1 MVFEGDFT
9 ADTIDAWS
17 TSRSGA
23 WAGRGFHYQ
32 HFVSTLILIRQ
43 WAGFVPAGYV
53 VPEGLEDSV
62 VEAGGQEFWLQ
73 IKSRKDGTFS
83 RKKVENVLAEVEAKA
98 KSPSSKSQ
106 STIRCAVV
114 LEQSCAGM
122 TEVDIGRL
130 FEESSHK
137 AFVCSFPGEESVSLI
152 TDKLG
157 VAKIIAE
164 GLVSDLYR
172 LVAEAS
178 QANASLPFER
188 RRKISTTEV
197 ERRIFE
203 RLEAED
209 PSAIERALADGMLE
223 PVDFTNSLREPAF
236 YQGVKAR
243 PGHVAAGLVIQRP
256 SDTQLVAGAL
266 KKHRQ
271 VLLSGPS
278 GAGKSALLWLSVN
291 SLAGEI
297 CWYQVTHRAGVAGA
311 DAIISFVRARR
322 PSEKL
327 PLGLVMDELG
337 TVNSDLWDVLTRDLR
352 GYPFVYFIGS
362 IRQEDVVLVT
372 NQVDSEIIAVSLDK
386 NLAEGVWRKLRADNQ
401 TSWEHWREPF
411 ERAEGLMLEY
421 VHLLTQGKRLS
432 AVVEEQ
438 VRLRQLAKRD
448 DELAIIRSASL
459 LFTYGAEVRT
469 KELCTILDI
478 DPADA
483 SRALARLINEH
494 LIRES
499 RPGILGGLHALRS
512 QALSRAS
519 HDEAVYLA
527 EASLWSGLAAV
538 THETMPGVIQSLL
551 STCSAEQEE
560 TVLRNLSGIL
570 AVNPDVDAW
579 VSILTGLGLA
589 TLERYVV
596 DFMEILELHGVQ
608 RAQWSLASMFGCDA
622 QIDIPDFSELEQWQ
636 TLRSAILA
644 FRALPKP
651 DLRNACMAYLP
662 ENSVIPASQNLD
674 QANRLFSSLVPICGG
689 EPVQVKVSPDVV
701 DDEEHDIRQTAALL
715 STAYLIAP
723 ALAEQLAQALG
734 GEQVLYDWFG
744 AQTPWVERPV
754 VDPEGEYGRTI
765 RSDWYHVAE
774 QEQTEPHETVCGICE
789 TLIALSPEGEA
800 AASDALNPLGQPIA
814 VGGHRPWSKN
824 MPRQNIA
831 AKTRVAWN
839 VAFRQIMLARSI
851 SISLTEYTQQM
862 ADLVTRTDK
871 ILRSF
876 TEKWIRGKRI
886 GNTDAL
892 AVEVNDIIHKANAL
906 AYATP
911 AKPAPVMVTPVKDG
925 NGDDSLGALLTGI
938 LGNLVRRLG
947 GISDENAKGAAM
959 FAGSLAAQA
968 HEQRRSGIWRT
979 HPAPPLREL
988 QKIEERLKDLACIL
1002 HEMAYDSGNASIQ
1015 TIVKNSRKGA
1025 PGKAIPSAARRC
1037 SIWAEQRLNRHIQV
1051 LEKKLKDKGWNAK
1064 CWVRSLDEPD
1074 SVYWPAKE
1082 VAITVDIENLETDA
1096 NYIEDSLGL
1105 GQQCLGSNWRF
1116 RVVAV
1121 INGIVLAPVALA
1133 PSSPVP
1139 LPDLN
1144 FSDEWQP
1151 NISLPFFTSEAV
1163 AAFDGALAA
1172 CMQLSGIMVCRD
1184 LDNLHPDEHK
1194 VFSKVLE
1201 AFKSG
1206 RDHVAAVAE
1215 GVDSEYMEWA
1225 CDRLDQAW
1233 NQIVEEFE
1241 ERKAGRIVKEPLCMV
1256 PHLAIVGEANDQSV
1270 EIGLMRMLM
1279 LEDEC
1284 LRAATN

>member
-1 MVFEGDFT
+1 MVFKGGFT
-9 ADTIDAWS
+9 SDTIDAWS
-17 TSRSGA
+17 ASRSGA

-43 WAGFVPAGYV
+43 WAGYTPSGYV
-53 VPEGLEDSV
+53 IPEGLEDSV
-62 VEAGGQEFWLQ
+62 IEAGGQEFWLQ

-83 RKKVENVLAEVEAKA
+83 RNKVESVLAEVEAKA
-98 KSPSSKSQ
+98 VASKSQ
-106 STIRCAVV
+106 TAIRCAVV

-122 TEVDIGRL
+122 AEVDIGQL
-130 FEESSHK
+130 SEESSYQV
-137 AFVCSFPGEESVSLI
+137 FVCSFPGEESVALI

-209 PSAIERALADGMLE
+209 PSAIERALAEGMLE
-223 PVDFTNSLREPAF
+223 PVDFTDSLSEPAF
-236 YQGVKAR
+236 YQGVKAK

-256 SDTQLVAGAL
+256 GDTQVVVDAL
-266 KKHRQ
+266 KKNRQ
-271 VLLSGPS
+271 ILLSGPS

-297 CWYQVTHRAGVAGA
+297 CWYQVTYRAGVADA
-311 DAIISFVRARR
+311 AAIISFVRARR

-337 TVNSDLWDVLTRDLR
+337 TANSDLWDVLTRELK

-372 NQVDSEIIAVSLDK
+372 NQVDTEIISVNLDE
-386 NLAEGVWRKLRADNQ
+386 NLAEGVWRKLRSDNE

-411 ERAEGLMLEY
+411 EQAEGLMLEY

-438 VRLRQLAKRD
+438 VRLRRLAKRD
-448 DELAIIRSASL
+448 DELAIIRGASL

-469 KELCTILDI
+469 KELCTVLHI

-483 SRALARLINEH
+483 SRALARLIDEH

-499 RPGILGGLHALRS
+499 RPGVLGGLHALRS
-512 QALSRAS
+512 HALSKAS

-527 EASLWSGLAAV
+527 DDSLWKGLAAV

-551 STCSAEQEE
+551 RACSAEQEA
-560 TVLRNLSGIL
+560 TVLQKLAGIL
-570 AVNPDVDAW
+570 ADNLDVDDW

-596 DFMEILELHGVQ
+596 IFIEILGQHGVQ
-608 RAQWSLASMFGCDA
+608 RGQWSLASMFGCDA
-622 QIDIPDFSELEQWQ
+622 QIDIPDLSEFEHWQ
-636 TLRSAILA
+636 TLRNAILA
-644 FRALPKP
+644 FRALSKP
-651 DLRNACMAYLP
+651 DLRNACMDYLP
-662 ENSVIPASQNLD
+662 ESSAIPASQNLE
-674 QANRLFSSLVPICGG
+674 QANRLFSCLVPICGG
-689 EPVQVKVSPDVV
+689 EPIQVKVTPDVV
-701 DDEEHDIRQTAALL
+701 DDEEHDIRQVASLL
-715 STAYLIAP
+715 STAYLIEP
-723 ALAEQLAQALG
+723 TLAEQLAQALG
-734 GEQVLYDWFG
+734 GEQVLYDWFR
-744 AQTPWVERPV
+744 AQTPWVESPV
-754 VDPEGEYGRTI
+754 VDSEGEHGRTV

-774 QEQTEPHETVCGICE
+774 QEQSEPHETVCSICE
-789 TLIALSPEGEA
+789 TLIALSPGADA
-800 AASDALNPLGQPIA
+800 AAADALNPLGQPI
-814 VGGHRPWSKN
+814 VVCGYRPWSKN

-839 VAFRQIMLARSI
+839 VAFRQIMFARSV

-862 ADLVTRTDK
+862 AGLVTRTEK
-871 ILRSF
+871 TLRSF

-886 GNTDAL
+886 GNADAL
-892 AVEVNDIIHKANAL
+892 AVEINNINHQVNAL
-906 AYATP
+906 TYAIPT
-911 AKPAPVMVTPVKDG
+911 KPAPVMVLPAKGGD
-925 NGDDSLGALLTGI
+925 GDDSLGALLTGI

-947 GISDENAKGAAM
+947 KIPSDENAKGAAM

-968 HEQRRSGIWRT
+968 HGQRQSDIWRT

-988 QKIEERLKDLACIL
+988 KTIEERLNDLACIL
-1002 HEMAYDSGNASIQ
+1002 HEMAYDSGNTSIEG
-1015 TIVKNSRKGA
+1015 IVKSARKGA
-1025 PGKAIPSAARRC
+1025 PGKAITAAARRC
-1037 SIWAEQRLNRHIQV
+1037 SILAEQRLNRHFQT
-1051 LEKKLKDKGWNAK
+1051 LERKLKSKGWNAK

-1074 SVYWPAKE
+1074 SVHWPAKD
-1082 VAITVDIENLETDA
+1082 VAITVEIEDLETDA
-1096 NYIEDSLGL
+1096 TYIEDSLDL
-1105 GQQCLGSNWRF
+1105 GQQYFGDAWRF
-1116 RVVAV
+1116 RVVPV
-1121 INGIVLAPVALA
+1121 INGIVLAPLALA
-1133 PSSPVP
+1133 PSLPVP
-1139 LPDLN
+1139 LPDLS
-1144 FSDEWQP
+1144 FSDEWKKS
-1151 NISLPFFTSEAV
+1151 ITHPFFNSETV
-1163 AAFDGALAA
+1163 AAFDDALAA
-1172 CMQLSGIMVCRD
+1172 CIQLSGIMACRD
-1184 LDNLHPDEHK
+1184 LDNLHPDENR
-1194 VFSKVLE
+1194 VFSKAIEV
-1201 AFKSG
+1201 FKSS
-1206 RDHVAAVAE
+1206 RVVVTNVAE
-1215 GVDSEYMEWA
+1215 EVDSEYVEWA

-1233 NQIVEEFE
+1233 NQIVEEFD
-1241 ERKAGRIVKEPLCMV
+1241 ERKAGRIVKEPLCMG
-1256 PHLAIVGEANDQSV
+1256 PYLAIAGEANDQSI

-1279 LEDEC
+1279 LQDEC
-1284 LRAATN
+1284 VRAANN

>member
-1 MVFEGDFT
+1 MVIEGGFT
-9 ADTIDAWS
+9 ADTMDAWS

-43 WAGFVPAGYV
+43 WAGHDPSGYLI
-53 VPEGLEDSV
+53 PEGLEDSV
-62 VEAGGQEFWLQ
+62 IEVGSRDFWLQ
-73 IKSRKDGTFS
+73 IKSRKDGLFS
-83 RKKVENVLAEVEAKA
+83 RKRVENVLAEVEAKA
-98 KSPSSKSQ
+98 VASKSQ
-106 STIRCAVV
+106 TAIRCAVV

-122 TEVDIGRL
+122 TELDINRL
-130 FEESSHK
+130 FDESSHQV
-137 AFVCSFPGEESVSLI
+137 FVCSFPGEECVALI

-172 LVAEAS
+172 LVADAS

-209 PSAIERALADGMLE
+209 PSAIERALAEGMLE
-223 PVDFTNSLREPAF
+223 PVDFTNSLSEPAF

-256 SDTQLVAGAL
+256 GDTQLVVDAL

-297 CWYQVTHRAGVAGA
+297 CWYQVTPRAVVASA

-327 PLGLVMDELG
+327 PLGLVIDELG
-337 TVNSDLWDVLTRDLR
+337 AANSDLWDVLTRELR
-352 GYPFVYFIGS
+352 GFPFVHFIGS

-372 NQVDSEIIAVSLDK
+372 NQADTEIIAVGLDQ
-386 NLAEGVWRKLRADNQ
+386 NLAEGVWRKLRDDNQ
-401 TSWEHWREPF
+401 TNWEHWAEPF
-411 ERAEGLMLEY
+411 EQAEGLMLEY

-432 AVVEEQ
+432 AVIEEQ

-469 KELCTILDI
+469 HELCTILDI

-483 SRALARLINEH
+483 GRALARLINEH

-499 RPGILGGLHALRS
+499 RPGVLGGLHALRS
-512 QALSRAS
+512 QALSRVS
-519 HDEAVYLA
+519 HDEVVYLA
-527 EASLWSGLAAV
+527 DDSLWKSLAAV
-538 THETMPGVIQSLL
+538 THDTMPGVIQSLL
-551 STCSAEQEE
+551 SACSVEKEE
-560 TVLRNLSGIL
+560 TVLRNLAGMLGI
-570 AVNPDVDAW
+570 NPDVDVW

-596 DFMEILELHGVQ
+596 TFMEILGLHGVQ

-622 QIDIPDFSELEQWQ
+622 QIDIPDLSELEQWQ
-636 TLRSAILA
+636 TLRNAILA
-644 FRALPKP
+644 FRALPKL
-651 DLRNACMAYLP
+651 DLRRACMDYLP
-662 ENSVIPASQNLD
+662 ENSAIPASQNLE
-674 QANRLFSSLVPICGG
+674 QANRLFSCLVPICGG
-689 EPVQVKVSPDVV
+689 EPVQVKVTPPDVV
-701 DDEEHDIRQTAALL
+701 DNEEHDISQIAALL
-715 STAYLIAP
+715 STAYLITP
-723 ALAEQLAQALG
+723 DLAEQLAQALG
-734 GEQVLYDWFG
+734 GEQVLYDWFR

-754 VDPEGEYGRTI
+754 VDPQGEHGRTI

-774 QEQTEPHETVCGICE
+774 QEQSEPHETVCGICE
-789 TLIALSPEGEA
+789 TLIALSPVAEA
-800 AASDALNPLGQPIA
+800 AASEALNPLGQPIA

-839 VAFRQIMLARSI
+839 VAFRQIMLARSV

-886 GNTDAL
+886 GNADTL
-892 AVEVNDIIHKANAL
+892 AVEINDIIHKVNAL

-925 NGDDSLGALLTGI
+925 DGDNSLGSLLTGI
-938 LGNLVRRLG
+938 LGNLMRRLG
-947 GISDENAKGAAM
+947 EIPDENAKGTAT

-968 HEQRRSGIWRT
+968 YEQRQSGIWRT

-1002 HEMAYDSGNASIQ
+1002 HEMAYDSGKASIQ
-1015 TIVKNSRKGA
+1015 TIVKNARRGG
-1025 PGKAIPSAARRC
+1025 PGKAISSAARRC
-1037 SIWAEQRLNRHIQV
+1037 SILAEQRLNRHFQT
-1051 LEKKLKDKGWNAK
+1051 LERKFKDKGWNAK

-1096 NYIEDSLGL
+1096 TYIEDSLDL
-1105 GQQCLGSNWRF
+1105 GQQCLGSDWRF
-1116 RVVAV
+1116 RVVPV
-1121 INGIVLAPVALA
+1121 INGIVLAPLAMA

-1139 LPDLN
+1139 LPDLS
-1144 FSDEWQP
+1144 FSDEWQAD
-1151 NISLPFFTSEAV
+1151 ITLPFFTSEAV
-1163 AAFDGALAA
+1163 AAFDEALAA
-1172 CMQLSGIMVCRD
+1172 CMHLSGIMACRD
-1184 LDNLHPDEHK
+1184 LDNLHPVEHR
-1194 VFSKVLE
+1194 VFSKALE
-1201 AFKSG
+1201 AFKSS

-1215 GVDSEYMEWA
+1215 GVDSEYMELA
-1225 CDRLDQAW
+1225 CDRLDQVW
-1233 NQIVEEFE
+1233 NQIVEEFD
-1241 ERKAGRIVKEPLCMV
+1241 ERKVGRMVKEPLCMG
-1256 PHLAIVGEANDQSV
+1256 PHLAIAGEANDHSI

-1284 LRAATN
+1284 LRAAKN